1 LTYTHCSPSQPQVYF
16 NEQKHTGGKPK
27 WKLRQGIGPA
37 AIELSRAK
45 DNCVY
50 KKSLTESG
58 ITDGIEYD
66 PEGAG
71 RCEYDTDGT
80 AVPDKAAHKEM
91 AEMVFNA
98 MRCGDL
104 GPEDR
109 LSLLAQL
116 REHKPLYEPGQWA
129 TMEGRLGALAA
140 ATAAQEEA
148 EAREDMALGLGHDR
162 GMAELVREARQ
173 HGATG
178 GGAGDGFGDFM

>member
-1 LTYTHCSPSQPQVYF
+1 LTHTHCSPSQPQVYF

-80 AVPDKAAHKEM
+80 AVPKQ
-91 AEMVFNA
+91 
-98 MRCGDL
+98 G
-104 GPEDR
+104 GP
-109 LSLLAQL
+109 Q
-116 REHKPLYEPGQWA
+116 
-129 TMEGRLGALAA
+129 
-140 ATAAQEEA
+140 
-148 EAREDMALGLGHDR
+148 
-162 GMAELVREARQ
+162 
-173 HGATG
+173 
-178 GGAGDGFGDFM
+178 GDGRDGLQCDAVRGSRA